1 MDIRILR
8 RALVAGAVLFG
19 LTGGAMA
26 QQQSTAQS
34 TGQSSVAATSPAGS
48 GSTADHTKFP
58 ILQRVFTSGPEV
70 TTACLSCHTE
80 ADDQMMHSIHF
91 KWAFDNPRTG
101 QQLGKSVVVNSFC
114 GNVAGNEP
122 RCTSCHAG
130 YGWDDMSTPP
140 PRQSTVGSGWDVT
153 LPRPTAESQQSNA
166 VDCLACHDRSGQYTK
181 GATMAGHVPVDPV
194 KPGMKTITGATA
206 WAVDLK
212 QAAQSVGMPGRENCG
227 NCHFYGGGG
236 DNVKHGDLSSAL
248 YNPTKEVDVHMATD
262 GLNFTCSTCHVT
274 DKHTWAGSRYDVMAS
289 DPHGTG
295 KPGERRDVAT
305 CESCH
310 SNTPHPVG
318 SNPLL
323 IARGMKLNDHTDKIA
338 CQTCHIPEF
347 ARGGV
352 ATKTLWDWSTAGQL
366 DNGKVIK
373 RHEYTQSD
381 GKELHTYLSTK
392 GDFDWGEDV
401 VPFYSWFNGQ
411 VEYTLADAT
420 IDPSQTV
427 EINRIG
433 GTLGEA
439 GARIWPF
446 KRMVG
451 RQAYDA
457 GNNKLAYSHVW
468 GPETDTAFWTNFDW
482 ATAVEAGMK
491 AAGSEYSGEY
501 GFVDTH
507 MYWPITHMVAPAEK
521 ALECQSCH
529 AQDGRLDDLTG
540 FYMPGR
546 DPFSYAGM
554 LGMAMV
560 LVALAGVLGHA
571 LLRKFVKKTGGTSHE

>member
-1 MDIRILR
+1 MSIRILQK
-8 RALVAGAVLFG
+8 LVVAGAVLLAFTAG
-19 LTGGAMA
+19 SMA
-26 QQQSTAQS
+26 QEQSTA
-34 TGQSSVAATSPAGS
+34 QSSVAATSPAGT
-48 GSTADHTKFP
+48 GSTADHEKFP
-58 ILQRVFTSGPEV
+58 ILQREFTSGPEV
-70 TTACLSCHTE
+70 TAACLTCHTE

-91 KWAFDNPRTG
+91 KWEFDNERTG
-101 QQLGKSVVVNSFC
+101 QHLGKSVVVNSFC

-140 PRQSTVGSGWDVT
+140 PRQSTVGTGWDET
-153 LPRPTAESQQSNA
+153 LPRPTPASKQSNA

-181 GATMAGHVPVDPV
+181 AATLAGHPPLNPLA
-194 KPGMKTITGATA
+194 KGLKTITGAKA

-212 QAAQSVGMPGRENCG
+212 RSAQSVGMPGRDNCG

-236 DNVKHGDLSSAL
+236 DNVKHGDLSSVL
-248 YNPTKEVDVHMATD
+248 YNPTKEVDVHMAMD

-274 DKHTWAGSRYDVMAS
+274 DKHEWAGSRYNTMAT

-295 KPGERRDVAT
+295 KPGELRTTAT
-305 CESCH
+305 CQSCH
-310 SNTPHPVG
+310 SDRPHPVSG
-318 SNPLL
+318 IMTGL
-323 IARGMKLNDHTDKIA
+323 RGMTLNDHTSKVA

-366 DNGKVIK
+366 DNGKIIK

-392 GDFDWGEDV
+392 GDFEWGENV
-401 VPFYSWFNGQ
+401 VPYYSWFNGKT
-411 VEYTLADAT
+411 EYTLPETT
-420 IDPSQTV
+420 IDPTQSV
-427 EINRIG
+427 EINHIYG
-433 GTLGEA
+433 SA
-439 GARIWPF
+439 DDPDSRIWPF

-451 RQAYDA
+451 RQAYDS

-468 GPETDTAFWTNFDW
+468 GPESDTAFWTNFDW
-482 ATAVEAGMK
+482 GKAIEAGMK
-491 AAGSEYSGEY
+491 AAGSEYSGEF

-507 MYWPITHMVAPAEK
+507 MYWPITHMVAPATD
-521 ALECQSCH
+521 ALDCQSCH
-529 AQDGRLDDLTG
+529 AKDGRLEELTG

-546 DPFSYAGM
+546 DPFSYVGM
-554 LGMAMV
+554 LGMLMV
-560 LVALAGVLGHA
+560 VGTFIGVIGHA
-571 LLRKFVKKTGGTSHE
+571 LLRKFVKKDGGASHE

>member
-1 MDIRILR
+1 MMIGTARNSLIGFCVLL
-8 RALVAGAVLFG
+8 ASAVG
-19 LTGGAMA
+19 TPA
-26 QQQSTAQS
+26 QEQSTAQS
-34 TGQSSVAATSPAGS
+34 IVAATSPAGT
-48 GSTADHTKFP
+48 GSTADHTQFP
-58 ILQRVFTSGPEV
+58 ILQREFTSGPEV
-70 TTACLSCHTE
+70 TAACLTCHTE

-91 KWAFDNPRTG
+91 KWEFDNEHTG
-101 QQLGKSVVVNSFC
+101 QHLGKSVVVNSFC

-130 YGWDDMSTPP
+130 YGWEDMSTPP
-140 PRQSTVGSGWDVT
+140 PRQSTVGTGWDIT
-153 LPRPTAESQQSNA
+153 LPRPTPASKQNNA

-181 GATMAGHVPVDPV
+181 AATLSCHPPMSPVPE
-194 KPGMKTITGATA
+194 GLKTITGADA

-274 DKHTWAGSRYDVMAS
+274 DKHTWAGSRYDVLAS

-310 SNTPHPVG
+310 GNEPHPVG
-318 SNPLL
+318 GNPLL
-323 IARGMKLNDHTDKIA
+323 VAKGMKLNDHTNKIA

-366 DNGKVIK
+366 DDGKIIK
-373 RHEYTQSD
+373 RHEYTQAD

-411 VEYTLADAT
+411 VEYTTADAI

-433 GTLGEA
+433 GVLGEE

-446 KRMVG
+446 KRMIG
-451 RQAYDA
+451 RQAYDS

-482 ATAVEAGMK
+482 ANAVEAGMK
-491 AAGSEYSGEY
+491 AAGQEYSGEY

-507 MYWPITHMVAPAEK
+507 MYWPITHMVAPATE
-521 ALECQSCH
+521 ALDCKSCH
-529 AQDGRLDDLTG
+529 AKDGRLEGLTG

-554 LGMAMV
+554 LGMLMV
-560 LVALAGVLGHA
+560 VGTLFGVIGHA
-571 LLRKFVKKTGGTSHE
+571 LLRKFVKKDGGANHE